1 MHFINQYQRFIF
13 LLKIP
18 GPYVD
23 TKISTR
29 RGNCKNMKKVT
40 GMLAS
45 STTGITTSNL
55 PFSIIMRAAQK
66 VTIMA
71 AMDKKSVERPKI
83 NLVGKDLRKSSSAY
97 RDVRIPK
104 NINTD
109 VDEEKREI
117 ASATIKTVKNFL
129 SLKIG

>member
-1 MHFINQYQRFIF
+1 
-13 LLKIP
+13 
-18 GPYVD
+18 VD

-29 RGNCKNMKKVT
+29 RGNCNIMKKVT
-40 GMLAS
+40 GIVAS
-45 STTGITTSNL
+45 STIGIITCNL
-55 PFSIIMRAAQK
+55 PSNIIIRASQK
-66 VTIMA
+66 VTIMV
-71 AMDKKSVERPKI
+71 AMEKKSVERPII
-83 NLVGKDLRKSSSAY
+83 NFLGKDLRKSSSAY

-117 ASATIKTVKNFL
+117 ASATIKTVKDFS

>member
-1 MHFINQYQRFIF
+1 MN
-13 LLKIP
+13 
-18 GPYVD
+18 
-23 TKISTR
+23 
-29 RGNCKNMKKVT
+29 KVT
-40 GMLAS
+40 GILAR
-45 STTGITTSNL
+45 STIGIITCNL
-55 PFSIIMRAAQK
+55 PFNIIIRAAQK

-71 AMDKKSVERPKI
+71 AIEKKSMERPMI

-117 ASATIKTVKNFL
+117 ASATIKTVKDFS
-129 SLKIG
+129 SLKTG

>member
-1 MHFINQYQRFIF
+1 MF

-23 TKISTR
+23 TKISTS
-29 RGNCKNMKKVT
+29 RGNCSNMKKVT
-40 GMLAS
+40 GIVAS
-45 STTGITTSNL
+45 STIGIIIFNL
-55 PFSIIMRAAQK
+55 PSNIIIRAAQK
-66 VTIMA
+66 VTVMVAIE
-71 AMDKKSVERPKI
+71 KKSVERPII
-83 NLVGKDLRKSSSAY
+83 NLLGKDLRKSSSAY

-117 ASATIKTVKNFL
+117 ASATIKTVKDFS

>member
-1 MHFINQYQRFIF
+1 
-13 LLKIP
+13 
-18 GPYVD
+18 
-23 TKISTR
+23 
-29 RGNCKNMKKVT
+29 
-40 GMLAS
+40 
-45 STTGITTSNL
+45 
-55 PFSIIMRAAQK
+55 MRAAQK

-83 NLVGKDLRKSSSAY
+83 KLVGKDLRKSSSAY

-117 ASATIKTVKNFL
+117 ASATIKTVKDFL
-129 SLKIG
+129 FLKTG